1 MSDRRETCAVAN
13 LGLEEVFCS
22 REFGRRPARRFA
34 RTAAFE
40 PAEPSQLEQVFLSEW
55 FGRPEAIASGRS
67 ATTGHVSAASG
78 SPTLVVLQ
86 GGRERSAE
94 RNGTRVRVL
103 AAVTGVAAAAL
114 VVAGLS
120 SGTGRGPAHP
130 TLSAL
135 GPSPNQSSSSG
146 QAAGSPPSF
155 VGSAPTAPAAS
166 GAAVTPARPA
176 DLGRGAVRA
185 SSCSSRRDGRR
196 GGARPNGARS
206 HATEHPNEL
215 RGWGQHALTGAQ
227 CPGERSLHIGVDR
240 HRNVGR
246 RGPGPAVSR
255 RIAGDHD
262 VIDDARHGPG
272 EGTGRFVTVGRACYG
287 RYPFG
292 TGFRWRK
299 EGIDVRRAVD

>member
-155 VGSAPTAPAAS
+155 VVSAPAAPAAS
-166 GAAVTPARPA
+166 GAAVTPAQLTSVVGPSEPVA
-176 DLGRGAVRA
+176 PQGAT
-185 SSCSSRRDGRR
+185 G
-196 GGARPNGARS
+196 GGAEPAPTAPVPTPPSTPTSSGGGGSTLSPALNV
-206 HATEHPNEL
+206 
-215 RGWGQHALTGAQ
+215 RG
-227 CPGERSLHIGVDR
+227 
-240 HRNVGR
+240 N
-246 RGPGPAVSR
+246 AVSTLGSTVTATSGVVGQALPSL
-255 RIAGDHD
+255 AGSL
-262 VIDDARHGPG
+262 
-272 EGTGRFVTVGRACYG
+272 GTMTSSTMHAMAQGRAPG
-287 RYPFG
+287 
-292 TGFRWRK
+292 
-299 EGIDVRRAVD
+299 AS